1 MIRKKLSLILVLAL
15 LAALLVPQFSASAAA
30 PEGYR
35 KLMDV
40 QIFKDSPVTGWTG
53 SGGTGEIE
61 TVNTTLPLDTE
72 VTYNGL
78 PSLRLNVVKPLSA
91 GWWVSLLTLR
101 GWNSHDLSQYFPNG
115 SLEFNIKG
123 KEGGEDFIIG
133 FRDKVY
139 ERRLPEIDIKTHIT
153 DYVEITTEWQ
163 NVKIPLKDLLP
174 LANGFDPSSITCVIM
189 EKAHTQ
195 PMTIWISDMKV
206 TSPDDEKAA
215 PAIKVNQLGFLSD
228 ANKYALVTGF
238 EADLKADEG
247 TPFSVLNAKTYS
259 VAYEGELSLVTDYE
273 AVDSGEKILKAD
285 FTKLTTP
292 GEYYIRVNAEGID
305 DSPKF
310 EIGNDIY
317 KPLVVDA
324 SRYFY
329 YQRQGL
335 ELNESNAAG
344 YPRGDM
350 TPQDSEAVFASGE
363 KTPVD
368 VTKGWYDAGD
378 YGKYINAGAS
388 GVSDL
393 FWAYEMFPEE
403 FTDGHLNIPES
414 SNGIPDILD
423 ECRWEL
429 EWMLKMQDE
438 ASGGF
443 YPRVQSDDDEKITQR
458 IIKDQNGCTT
468 DDTACAAAIMAHA
481 YVLYKDLDAEFASSC
496 LDAAEKAWTFLEN
509 NPENIVSP
517 TGPYN
522 VTNDKSDRLWAA
534 ASLFRATGSETYNT
548 YFKSNKTQFASKE
561 YAHTWGDM
569 WLTAYLTYLKA
580 EKKDAQVVSWIDSE
594 FSKWLDNIIT
604 RYEKNPW
611 KNVVIPGDYYW
622 GINMQIMN
630 VPMDAFI
637 GAKLLD
643 KYNDKVEQL
652 GFDSLNWLLGM
663 NPLRFSFVS
672 GYGED
677 SAESVF
683 SNIYNFDG
691 KPGIPNGYM
700 PGGPNAYEG
709 AGISRFAA
717 KCYTRSSGDWV
728 ANEHTVYWNSALVF
742 MAAYANRNESS
753 QPTVLYGDLN
763 YSGKVDSTDYAMML
777 RYILYLDHDI
787 NTEAADLNL
796 DGSINSIDYQILRRY
811 LLGILEKLPYEPQK

>member
-15 LAALLVPQFSASAAA
+15 LAALLVPQFNASAAA

-35 KLMDV
+35 KLMDI
-40 QIFKDSPVTGWTG
+40 QIFKDSPVVGWTG
-53 SGGTGEIE
+53 SGGTGEVE
-61 TVNTTLPLDTE
+61 TVNDTLPVDNE

-78 PSLRLNVVKPLSA
+78 PSLKLNVMKPPTG

-101 GWNSHDLSQYFPNG
+101 GWNTHDLTQYFPNG
-115 SLEFNIKG
+115 YLEFNIKG
-123 KEGGEDFIIG
+123 KEGGENFIIG
-133 FRDKVY
+133 FRDKVH
-139 ERRLPEIDIKTHIT
+139 ERSLPEIAIKTYIT

-163 NVKIPLKDLLP
+163 HVKIPLNELLP
-174 LANGFDPSSITCVIM
+174 LANGFDTSSVTCIVM

-195 PMTIWISDMKV
+195 PMTVWFSDIKI
-206 TSPDDEKAA
+206 TSPDNETSA
-215 PAIKVNQLGFLSD
+215 PAIKVNQVGFLTD
-228 ANKYALVTGF
+228 ASKYALVTGF
-238 EADLKADEG
+238 EDD
-247 TPFSVLNAKTYS
+247 LNADAGTSFAVLDAKTQS
-259 VAYEGELSLVTDYE
+259 IAYEGKLSLVTDFE

-285 FTKLTTP
+285 FTALTTP

-310 EIGNDIY
+310 KIGNDIY

-324 SRYFY
+324 LRYFY

-335 ELNESNAAG
+335 KLDESNAPD
-344 YPRGDM
+344 YPRDDM
-350 TPQDSEAVFASGE
+350 TPQDSEAVFASGDKE
-363 KTPVD
+363 PMD
-368 VTKGWYDAGD
+368 VSKGWYDAGD
-378 YGKYINAGAS
+378 YGKYVNAGAT

-393 FWAYEMFPEE
+393 FWAYEMFPEK
-403 FTDGHLNIPES
+403 FTDNQLNIPES
-414 SNGIPDILD
+414 GNGIPDILD

-429 EWMLKMQDE
+429 EWMLKMQDAE
-438 ASGGF
+438 SGGF
-443 YPRVQSDDDEKITQR
+443 YPRVQSDDDEKITKR

-468 DDTACAAAIMAHA
+468 DDTACAAAVLAHA
-481 YVLYKDLDAEFASSC
+481 YVLYKDIDADFAAKC
-496 LDAAEKAWTFLEN
+496 LDAAKRAWTFLEN
-509 NPENIVSP
+509 NPNNIVSP
-517 TGPYN
+517 QGPYN
-522 VTNDKSDRLWAA
+522 VTNDKNDRLWAA
-534 ASLFRATGSETYNT
+534 ASLFRATGSETYDT
-548 YFKSNKTQFASKE
+548 YFKNNKTQFASKE

-580 EKKDAQVVSWIDSE
+580 EKKDTQVASWIDSE

-604 RYEKNPW
+604 RYENNPW
-611 KNVVIPGDYYW
+611 KNIVIPGNYFW

-630 VPMDAFI
+630 VPMDAYI

-643 KYNDKVEQL
+643 KYNEKVEQL

-677 SAESVF
+677 SVKSVF
-683 SNIYNFDG
+683 SNIYNFDN
-691 KPGIPNGYM
+691 KQGIPKGYM

-742 MAAYANRNESS
+742 MAAYANSTESS
-753 QPTVLYGDLN
+753 QPALLYGDLDDN
-763 YSGKVDSTDYAMML
+763 GKVDSTDYALMR
-777 RYILYLDHDI
+777 RYIIALVQDI

-811 LLGILEKLPYEPQK
+811 LLGIYNKLPYET